1 MKKPSLAAAAA
12 ALTLVCLP
20 ATLVLAE
27 DALTRN
33 ATPGTAAT
41 PAPAPAASPV
51 VTTTTPAATT
61 PAPATEP
68 AKKSRKKH
76 AAKITRHNSVPKK
89 PYEHFVGFDK
99 MF

>member
-1 MKKPSLAAAAA
+1 MKRPSLAAAAA
-12 ALTLVCLP
+12 ALMLVCLP

-51 VTTTTPAATT
+51 VTTTTPAAATSAT
-61 PAPATEP
+61 ATEP
-68 AKKSRKKH
+68 AKESRKKQ
-76 AAKITRHNSVPKK
+76 AKITRHNSVPKK